1 MGCEAVLKQATLIVS
16 DAPYASVLLPVS
28 GSSRTSPL
36 LRLGRLW
43 TSGASHDPNTPGQ
56 NQHSFCPEGVGADL
70 SAMGCEAVLKQATLI
85 VSDAPY

>member
-1 MGCEAVLKQATLIVS
+1 NQYSFCPEGVGADLSAMGCEAVLKQATLIVS

-43 TSGASHDPNTPGQ
+43 TS
-56 NQHSFCPEGVGADL
+56 
-70 SAMGCEAVLKQATLI
+70 
-85 VSDAPY
+85 